1 MRLLRKSILAM
12 PHCTMGAMGKPHALR
27 SLRPDRQPMDRQ
39 TVCQPDEAGPL
50 TISLMLSAPARVEQ
64 AGHPNNQ

>member
-1 MRLLRKSILAM
+1 MRLLRQHILAM

-27 SLRPDRQPMDRQ
+27 SLRPDSQPMDRQ
-39 TVCQPDEAGPL
+39 EVRQPDEAGSL

>member
-12 PHCTMGAMGKPHALR
+12 PHCTLGAMGKPHALR
-27 SLRPDRQPMDRQ
+27 SLRPDSQPMDRQ
-39 TVCQPDEAGPL
+39 TVHQPDEKGPL
-50 TISLMLSAPARVEQ
+50 TITRVLSAPDRADS

>member
-27 SLRPDRQPMDRQ
+27 SLRPDRRQMDRQ
-39 TVCQPDEAGPL
+39 TVHQPDEKGPL
-50 TISLMLSAPARVEQ
+50 TISRVLSAPDRADP

>member
-1 MRLLRKSILAM
+1 MRNVRQNILAM
-12 PHCTMGAMGKPHALR
+12 PHSTLGAMGDPHALR

-50 TISLMLSAPARVEQ
+50 TISRVLSAPARVEQ